1 MRGAPQVGFSATIWK
16 IKSRI
21 CLEILRPPPI
31 RFRTLQ
37 STAQYSFEPSLMPP
51 HHRLG
56 EDQKE
61 RLFPVGPE
69 TARHDPEEFVK
80 WTQSGSRVLAF
91 QDGELLAEGE
101 VL

>member
-1 MRGAPQVGFSATIWK
+1 MRGAPPSW
-16 IKSRI
+16 
-21 CLEILRPPPI
+21 ILRDHLEDQVAHLFGDSPAAADSFSHFAEHGPI
-31 RFRTLQ
+31 Q
-37 STAQYSFEPSLMPP
+37 FEPSLMPP
-51 HHRLG
+51 NHRLG

-69 TARHDPEEFVK
+69 TARHDPEEFVE
-80 WTQSGSRVLAF
+80 WTQSGSLVPAF

>member
-1 MRGAPQVGFSATIWK
+1 
-16 IKSRI
+16 
-21 CLEILRPPPI
+21 
-31 RFRTLQ
+31 
-37 STAQYSFEPSLMPP
+37 MPP

-69 TARHDPEEFVK
+69 TARHDPEEFVE
-80 WTQSGSRVLAF
+80 WAQSGSRVLAF